1 MVRVPPPGGEH
12 GREWVSEVAIA
23 LDRASAQAPT
33 ESGDTALQAWSD
45 LVEGRVCVVS
55 RFERDG
61 RAFVVAR
68 RTTGKQARRLTAREI
83 AVVQRRAGGAPLKD
97 IAADLNLSVST
108 VGKALK
114 RALGKLGLASQAEL
128 IAVLNGGG
136 GGRPAPNK

>member
-1 MVRVPPPGGEH
+1 MVRAAPPGDEH
-12 GREWVSEVAIA
+12 GREWVSEVAVA
-23 LDRASAQAPT
+23 LDRASARAPA
-33 ESGDTALQAWSD
+33 ESGNTAHQAWSD
-45 LVEGRVCVVS
+45 LVEGRVCVVA

-68 RTTGKQARRLTAREI
+68 RTIGTHQRRLTAREI
-83 AVVQRRAGGAPLKD
+83 SVVQRRAGGAPLKD

-128 IAVLNGGG
+128 IAVLNGGS

>member
-1 MVRVPPPGGEH
+1 MVRLPPPGDEH

-23 LDRASAQAPT
+23 LDRASARAPA
-33 ESGDTALQAWSD
+33 ESGNTAQQAWSD
-45 LVEGRVCVVS
+45 LVEGRVSVVA

-68 RTTGKQARRLTAREI
+68 RTSGTQRRGLTARELS
-83 AVVQRRAGGAPLKD
+83 VVQRRAGGAPLKA
-97 IAADLNLSVST
+97 IAADLDLTVST

-114 RALGKLGLASQAEL
+114 RALGKLGLANQAEL

-136 GGRPAPNK
+136 GGKPAPNK